1 MYFRKYGKKNDRVE
15 SADHKI
21 MHCICSQLCYREVI
35 ILNYDSLASLTKPLI
50 RCQICIYCISEKIFS
65 TCIFNIG
72 DMKTSVFFWNTP
84 SKFANFYADFLC
96 EFLWKLYA
104 KCNLTFFRYSCRY
117 VKHY

>member
-21 MHCICSQLCYREVI
+21 MHSICSQLCYRVVI
-35 ILNYDSLASLTKPLI
+35 ILNYDCLASLTKPLI

-72 DMKTSVFFWNTP
+72 DMKTSVFFFGTHHLNLQISMQT
-84 SKFANFYADFLC
+84 FYANFYGNFMR
-96 EFLWKLYA
+96 
-104 KCNLTFFRYSCRY
+104 N
-117 VKHY
+117 VI